1 MEEEKKTELENSG
14 DSAIHPAEL
23 PLVVRRLTG
32 FGVFLYIL
40 HGIGV
45 TLGLTLLWS
54 LEAVRNSFFRLLDR
68 WNLKARV
75 RRASAFPPGPITNR
89 NIVQA
94 RR

>member
-1 MEEEKKTELENSG
+1 MEEEQKTALENPLE
-14 DSAIHPAEL
+14 AALHPADQ
-23 PLVVRRLTG
+23 PLVVRRLTPI
-32 FGVFLYIL
+32 GVFLYIL

-54 LEAVRNSFFRLLDR
+54 LEAVRNSYFRLLDG

-75 RRASAFPPGPITNR
+75 RRASAFPPGPIASR
-89 NIVQA
+89 KIAQA